1 MDDAELLRTERDLYT
16 IYCKYTLRNGVTAT
30 TGTTSAVLT
39 AGASMLITA
48 PLLTSRAI
56 YLRTISQ
63 ELAACSK
70 LVQQRGLTSLP
81 TPYWQIATTGALT
94 VALGAVSLVV
104 QVPGIDGVVDWL
116 LPDAIEH
123 ALEHA
128 IEDVA
133 DAVAEEVVENVVE
146 TATGRAVVRGV
157 EMVATETITWLQ
169 HSALA
174 EALHAAFHVDVVAV
188 LEPKLE
194 LWTTLLHDNAALQ
207 AKLAEHIVK
216 QIHVR
221 VEAGLL
227 AILSLGLAYVARRDL
242 DTFLATRRSITDP
255 AEARRHTREFVFAP
269 PSKLQESRGFF
280 SWIAGRRVVVQA
292 DVAHDFGKMTDAALL
307 QAQHDLIEQA
317 VHTLR
322 GVFDATSMATDP
334 RVLHSDG
341 DGDGHDKDA
350 AEYTLQVE
358 ALALAR
364 ALVLLQFELA
374 ACLDEMRRRTTLRC
388 RLKSM
393 IDIKCASASLLQ
405 TASGITQLVPA
416 QDSKLR
422 ALVLP
427 SPELGALQATWVGIH
442 LRQQIQRLQ
451 HTTSSSLGRLL
462 PVLAL
467 VIVLLARLFWWANL
481 TFS

>member
-1 MDDAELLRTERDLYT
+1 MPWTTPSCWRTERDLYT

-133 DAVAEEVVENVVE
+133 DAVAEEVVEHVVE

-188 LEPKLE
+188 LEPQLE

-227 AILSLGLAYVARRDL
+227 AILSLGLGLCRASRLGYLSGYATQHHRPSRSTPSHARVCIC
-242 DTFLATRRSITDP
+242 SP
-255 AEARRHTREFVFAP
+255 
-269 PSKLQESRGFF
+269 LQNSRNRAAF
-280 SWIAGRRVVVQA
+280 SPGSPGGASSCRPMW
-292 DVAHDFGKMTDAALL
+292 
-307 QAQHDLIEQA
+307 
-317 VHTLR
+317 
-322 GVFDATSMATDP
+322 
-334 RVLHSDG
+334 
-341 DGDGHDKDA
+341 
-350 AEYTLQVE
+350 
-358 ALALAR
+358 
-364 ALVLLQFELA
+364 
-374 ACLDEMRRRTTLRC
+374 RTTL
-388 RLKSM
+388 
-393 IDIKCASASLLQ
+393 
-405 TASGITQLVPA
+405 
-416 QDSKLR
+416 
-422 ALVLP
+422 
-427 SPELGALQATWVGIH
+427 
-442 LRQQIQRLQ
+442 
-451 HTTSSSLGRLL
+451 
-462 PVLAL
+462 
-467 VIVLLARLFWWANL
+467 AR
-481 TFS
+481 